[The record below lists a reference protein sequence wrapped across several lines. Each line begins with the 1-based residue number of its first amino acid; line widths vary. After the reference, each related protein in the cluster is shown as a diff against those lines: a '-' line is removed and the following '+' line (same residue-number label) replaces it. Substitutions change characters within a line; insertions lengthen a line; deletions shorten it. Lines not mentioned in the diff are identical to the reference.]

1 MLKWILVVLSLLAA
15 LAALVVEGWIRIVEG
30 ALK

>member
-1 MLKWILVVLSLLAA
+1 MLKWILVVLSL